1 MRLATLVT
9 NTDRSDFAARHPWDG
24 EKFAA
29 MIHSVRPDWTVE
41 AFDAT
46 EGDLPDPLDHDGYM
60 VTGSPASVNGDA
72 GWIGPLLETLRQ
84 IVAEGRPLFGACFG
98 HQAIA
103 KALGGEVGANPG
115 PFVLG
120 PVTAEMA
127 RPLPWMAA
135 AQDTVRLCAAHGEQ
149 VTRLP
154 EGAEVVAHGPGCEI
168 AGFVM
173 GRSIFTT
180 TYHPEMSP
188 EFIAALIEAYADQFS
203 PDVVERARESLAEP
217 AQNTLFAEWIARFF
231 EQGVHRA

>member
-9 NTDRSDFAARHPWDG
+9 NTDRSTFAARHPRDG

-29 MIHSVRPDWTVE
+29 MIHGVRSDWEVA

-46 EGDLPDPLDHDGYM
+46 RGALPDRFDHDGYM
-60 VTGSPASVNGDA
+60 VTGSPASVNGGA
-72 GWIGPLLETLRQ
+72 GWIDPLLEMLRR

-103 KALGGEVGANPG
+103 RALGGKVAANPG

-120 PVTAEMA
+120 PVTAEMI
-127 RPLPWMAA
+127 RPLPWMVP
-135 AQDTVRLCAAHGEQ
+135 AQETVRLCAAHGEQ

-154 EGAEVVAHGPGCEI
+154 EGADVVARGPGCEI

-173 GRSIFTT
+173 GRSVFTT
-180 TYHPEMSP
+180 TYHPEMTP
-188 EFIAALIEAYADQFS
+188 GFIAALIEAYADHFT
-203 PDVVERARESLAEP
+203 PDVVARARRSLAEP
-217 AQNTLFAEWIARFF
+217 AENAVFAEWIARFF
-231 EQGVHRA
+231 EQGARRA